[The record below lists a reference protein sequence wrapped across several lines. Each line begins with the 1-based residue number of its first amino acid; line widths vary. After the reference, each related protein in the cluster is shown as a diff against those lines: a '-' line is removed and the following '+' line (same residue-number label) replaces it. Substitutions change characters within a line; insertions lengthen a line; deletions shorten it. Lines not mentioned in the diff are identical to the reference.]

1 MAKNIIQDII
11 VKNKRSIRQIPI
23 SGIKSFP
30 KKEIRKIER
39 KDYNE
44 NEGDNQSYTNK
55 ENRLNRGGKKIQKTI
70 IWLIAT
76 FSIALFLYAIS
87 SYFST
92 ATVTITPKVASVTLN
107 DTFIAK
113 KEALA
118 GTLRYEVMT
127 FQKKNSK
134 QLEATE
140 TENSNIKA
148 SGKIVIYNNYGPA
161 TQRLIKN
168 TRLESS
174 SGLIYKIPESITVPG
189 KKIVGGKS
197 IPGSI
202 ETLIFADE
210 SGEKYNLKV
219 SELKGDFKVVGFK
232 GDKKYNLF
240 YGRAKTDISG
250 GSSGLIKKVPDKLV
264 LQTRSDLRASLKE
277 ELVKEAQSLKPESS
291 LLFDNAFFIDY
302 ITLPDSDLGGD
313 KVGINESATF
323 YGIIFDKTKLASYL
337 AKEKIS
343 DYNESPVDLI
353 LDKDVEIG
361 ISGSSKLKPWEGDAI
376 SISFKGKADFIWV
389 YDKVALQNKL
399 AGQNKKELN
408 NILSSDFGIK
418 EAKGV
423 IRPIWKHSFPA
434 NFKKIKIENSL
445 SKD

>member
-39 KDYNE
+39 KDYSE
-44 NEGDNQSYTNK
+44 NESDNQSYIDK
-55 ENRLNRGGKKIQKTI
+55 DSRSGYGGKRIQKII
-70 IWLIAT
+70 IWSIAT
-76 FSIALFLYAIS
+76 FSITLFLYAIS

-113 KEALA
+113 KEALE

-127 FQKKNSK
+127 FQKKSSK

-140 TENSNIKA
+140 TESSNIKA

-210 SGEKYNLKV
+210 AGEKYNLKV

-240 YGRAKTDISG
+240 YGRSKTDISG
-250 GSSGLIKKVPDKLV
+250 GSSGIVKKVPAKLV
-264 LQTRSDLRASLKE
+264 LQTRNDLRASLKE
-277 ELVKEAQSLKPESS
+277 EIIKEAQSLKPESS
-291 LLFDNAFFIDY
+291 LLFDSAFFIDY
-302 ITLPDSDLGGD
+302 ATLPDSDLGGD
-313 KVGINESATF
+313 KIGINESATF
-323 YGIIFDKTKLASYL
+323 YGFIFDKTKLASYL

-343 DYNESPVDLI
+343 GYKESPIDLV
-353 LDKDVEIG
+353 LNKDVEIG
-361 ISGSSKLKPWEGDAI
+361 VSSNSKLKPWEGDTVN
-376 SISFKGKADFIWV
+376 ISFKGKADFIWI
-389 YDKVALQNKL
+389 YDKVVLQNKL

-408 NILSSDFGIK
+408 SILSSDFSIK

-423 IRPIWKHSFPA
+423 IRPFWKRSFPS
-434 NFKKIKIENSL
+434 NSKKIKIENSL